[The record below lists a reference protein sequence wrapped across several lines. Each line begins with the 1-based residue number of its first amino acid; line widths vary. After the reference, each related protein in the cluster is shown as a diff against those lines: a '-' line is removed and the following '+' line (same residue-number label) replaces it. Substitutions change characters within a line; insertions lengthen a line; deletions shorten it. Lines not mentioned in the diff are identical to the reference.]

1 MYFKI
6 KQEAEKAISK
16 AVDSFDCG
24 FDGEIKL
31 EFPPNPEM
39 GDLASTV
46 TFELAKL
53 LRKAPNMIAPDVVEA
68 LELPEIFEKAEAKGP
83 YVNFFINHDIFAKE
97 LLDQIDEDYGQM
109 DDAGEKIVL
118 EHTSANPNG
127 PLHVGHLRNS
137 IIGDSLKRL
146 LKKAGVTVDTQYYV
160 NDMGRQLAMIV
171 YGIEELGLK
180 VEDQPAEKIDHKI
193 GELYFKVNQAIK
205 ENPELEKGVDE
216 TIRKYERGPSELD
229 AVFEKTVNQCL
240 DGVKETLSRMNVKH
254 DAFVWEGQFVRQGI
268 VDNITQELIDIGFA
282 RQGEVLYL
290 DLSEFD
296 IPKELVLRR
305 ADGTSLYSTRDIAYH
320 IFKLR
325 NSDRIIDILGSDHK
339 LTTRQVQLALEILEE
354 IEPNSDEMEV
364 IFYEFI
370 NLPEGSMSTRRGVF
384 VSVDDVIDEA
394 IARAKEEIKS
404 RREDLDDETVDKI
417 AEQIGIGAIRY
428 YIARLSPEKH
438 ITFKWDEALSFERGC
453 ASIQY
458 AHARACKLLNKAQ
471 DAGIDL
477 NDLAVE
483 DAWSPDENEKELV
496 KLLAKFPSLIQDS
509 ADIRRVHP
517 IAQYCQDLASAFN
530 RFYKSEQVIGSD
542 VEGARLQLVDKSRI
556 TLRNALD
563 ILGVEA
569 PEMM

>member
-282 RQGEVLYL
+282 RQGEV
-290 DLSEFD
+290 
-296 IPKELVLRR
+296 I
-305 ADGTSLYSTRDIAYH
+305 
-320 IFKLR
+320 
-325 NSDRIIDILGSDHK
+325 
-339 LTTRQVQLALEILEE
+339 
-354 IEPNSDEMEV
+354 
-364 IFYEFI
+364 
-370 NLPEGSMSTRRGVF
+370 
-384 VSVDDVIDEA
+384 
-394 IARAKEEIKS
+394 
-404 RREDLDDETVDKI
+404 
-417 AEQIGIGAIRY
+417 
-428 YIARLSPEKH
+428 
-438 ITFKWDEALSFERGC
+438 C
-453 ASIQY
+453 
-458 AHARACKLLNKAQ
+458 
-471 DAGIDL
+471 
-477 NDLAVE
+477 
-483 DAWSPDENEKELV
+483 
-496 KLLAKFPSLIQDS
+496 
-509 ADIRRVHP
+509 
-517 IAQYCQDLASAFN
+517 
-530 RFYKSEQVIGSD
+530 
-542 VEGARLQLVDKSRI
+542 LQK
-556 TLRNALD
+556 
-563 ILGVEA
+563 
-569 PEMM
+569 

>member
-6 KQEAEKAISK
+6 KKEAEKVILE
-16 AVDSFDCG
+16 AVDKFGCD
-24 FDGEIKL
+24 FEGEIKL

-39 GDLASTV
+39 GDLASTIS
-46 TFELAKL
+46 FELAKI
-53 LRKAPNMIAPDVVEA
+53 LRKAPNLIAPELAEVI
-68 LELPEIFEKAEAKGP
+68 ELPEIFEKVEAKGP
-83 YVNFFINHDIFAKE
+83 YVNFFINHDIFAKD
-97 LLDQIDEDYGQM
+97 LIDVIDEDYGEL
-109 DDAGEKIVL
+109 EKIDEKIIL

-146 LKKAGVTVDTQYYV
+146 LKKAGITVDTQYYV

-171 YGIEELGLK
+171 YGIEELGLN
-180 VEDQPAEKIDHKI
+180 VENQEAEKIDHKI
-193 GELYFKVNQAIK
+193 GQLYFKVNEMIK
-205 ENPELEKGVDE
+205 ENPELEAGVDA
-216 TIRKYERGPSELD
+216 TIRKYESGPSDLD
-229 AVFEKTVNQCL
+229 SVFEKTVNQCL
-240 DGVKETLSRMNVKH
+240 DGVKETLKRMNVKH
-254 DAFVWEGQFVRQGI
+254 DAFVWEGQFVRTGI
-268 VDNITQELIDIGFA
+268 VDNITQELVDIGYA

-320 IFKLR
+320 IFKIR
-325 NSDRIIDILGSDHK
+325 NSDKIIDILGSDHK

-394 IARAKEEIKS
+394 ISRAREEIKS
-404 RREDLDDETVDKI
+404 RRVDLDDDVVDKI
-417 AEQIGIGAIRY
+417 AEQIGIGAIRF

-458 AHARACKLLNKAQ
+458 AHARACKLLKKAE
-471 DAGIDL
+471 DAGVDL
-477 NDLAVE
+477 NNLAIE
-483 DAWSPDENEKELV
+483 DSWSPDENEKELV
-496 KLLAKFPSLIQDS
+496 KLLAKFPSLVQDS

-517 IAQYCQDLASAFN
+517 VAQYCQDLASAFN

-542 VEGARLQLVDKSRI
+542 VEGARLLLVDKSRI
-556 TLRNALD
+556 TIRNALD

-569 PEMM
+569 PDMM

>member
-193 GELYFKVNQAIK
+193 G
-205 ENPELEKGVDE
+205 
-216 TIRKYERGPSELD
+216 
-229 AVFEKTVNQCL
+229 
-240 DGVKETLSRMNVKH
+240 
-254 DAFVWEGQFVRQGI
+254 
-268 VDNITQELIDIGFA
+268 
-282 RQGEVLYL
+282 
-290 DLSEFD
+290 
-296 IPKELVLRR
+296 
-305 ADGTSLYSTRDIAYH
+305 
-320 IFKLR
+320 
-325 NSDRIIDILGSDHK
+325 
-339 LTTRQVQLALEILEE
+339 
-354 IEPNSDEMEV
+354 
-364 IFYEFI
+364 
-370 NLPEGSMSTRRGVF
+370 
-384 VSVDDVIDEA
+384 
-394 IARAKEEIKS
+394 
-404 RREDLDDETVDKI
+404 
-417 AEQIGIGAIRY
+417 
-428 YIARLSPEKH
+428 
-438 ITFKWDEALSFERGC
+438 
-453 ASIQY
+453 
-458 AHARACKLLNKAQ
+458 
-471 DAGIDL
+471 
-477 NDLAVE
+477 
-483 DAWSPDENEKELV
+483 
-496 KLLAKFPSLIQDS
+496 
-509 ADIRRVHP
+509 
-517 IAQYCQDLASAFN
+517 
-530 RFYKSEQVIGSD
+530 
-542 VEGARLQLVDKSRI
+542 
-556 TLRNALD
+556 
-563 ILGVEA
+563 
-569 PEMM
+569 